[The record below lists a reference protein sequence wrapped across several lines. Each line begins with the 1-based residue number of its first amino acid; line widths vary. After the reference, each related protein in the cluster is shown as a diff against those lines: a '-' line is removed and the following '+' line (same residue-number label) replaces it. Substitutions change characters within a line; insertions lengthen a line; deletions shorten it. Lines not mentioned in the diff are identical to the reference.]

1 MRFVKIALFLLGVI
15 VLQTVAAARLN
26 FLGVFPDLILV
37 SVIIFSVLEAE
48 TPAVVIAALFGF
60 AQDLLARGIYANML
74 LKTLLCLAINIIKER
89 FSGNENT
96 LIFSLTAIVS
106 PLFIIISGI
115 SQLVGGARLD
125 LFYFIFTLL
134 AGTLYNLLL
143 ALLLLPLIRKVRK

>member
-15 VLQTVAAARLN
+15 VLQTVAGARLN

>member
-1 MRFVKIALFLLGVI
+1 MRLIRVFIFFLGLI

-37 SVIIFSVLEAE
+37 SVIIFAVLEDE
-48 TPAVVIAALFGF
+48 TLAVVLAALFGF
-60 AQDLLARGIYANML
+60 AQDLLACGIYVNTL
-74 LKTLLCLAINIIKER
+74 LKTLLCLVISIIKER
-89 FSGNENT
+89 FSGQDT
-96 LIFSLTAIVS
+96 ALIYGLTAAVS

-115 SQLVGGARLD
+115 SQLAGGARLD

-143 ALLLLPLIRKVRK
+143 LPLLLPLIREVRK

>member
-115 SQLVGGARLD
+115 SQLAGGARLD